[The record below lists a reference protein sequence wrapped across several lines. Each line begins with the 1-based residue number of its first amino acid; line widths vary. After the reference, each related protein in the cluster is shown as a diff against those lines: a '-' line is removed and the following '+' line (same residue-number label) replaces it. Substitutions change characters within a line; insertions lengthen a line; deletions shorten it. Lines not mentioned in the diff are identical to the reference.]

1 MTIKEELG
9 AELRDA
15 MKTGDKLRRDAIRQI
30 ETEVS
35 TARSRPDFSGEV
47 DDELYQSVI
56 ASYVKKMEKSRAEY
70 EELGERGRLMADK
83 LGFEVGYLSRWLPQ
97 KLGEEE
103 TRLLVRET
111 ISELGVEGEEK
122 ATGRVIGQ
130 LMKTRGDDLDGSL
143 VNRLVGEELAAG

>member
-35 TARSRPDFSGEV
+35 TARSRPDFTGDV

-56 ASYVKKMEKSRAEY
+56 ASYVKKMEKSRVEY
-70 EELGERGRLMADK
+70 QELGERGEAMAEK
-83 LGFEVGYLSRWLPQ
+83 LGFEVDYLSRWLPR
-97 KLGEEE
+97 KLGEED
-103 TRLLVRET
+103 TRDLVRAA
-111 ISELGVEGEEK
+111 IAELGVGGEEK
-122 ATGRVIGQ
+122 AAGRVTGH
-130 LMKTRGDDLDGSL
+130 LMKTRGDDLDGAL
-143 VNRLVGEELAAG
+143 VSALVREELARD

>member
-1 MTIKEELG
+1 MTIKEQLS

-35 TARSRPDFSGEV
+35 TAKSRPDFSGDV
-47 DDELYQSVI
+47 DDMLYQSVI
-56 ASYVKKMEKSRAEY
+56 ASYVKKMEKSQAEY
-70 EELGERGRLMADK
+70 EELGERGEAMAEK
-83 LGFEVGYLSRWLPQ
+83 LGFEVDYLSRWLPQ

-103 TRLLVRET
+103 TRVLVRGT
-111 ISELGVEGEEK
+111 ISDLGVEGEEK
-122 ATGRVIGQ
+122 AAGRVIGQ

-143 VNRLVGEELAAG
+143 VNTLVREELAAG